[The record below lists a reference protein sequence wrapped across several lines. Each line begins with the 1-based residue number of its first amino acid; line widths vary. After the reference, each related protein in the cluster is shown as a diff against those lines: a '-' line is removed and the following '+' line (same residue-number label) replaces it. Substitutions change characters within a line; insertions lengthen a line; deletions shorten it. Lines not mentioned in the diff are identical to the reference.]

1 MPIIGERIPVH
12 PGAFKTI
19 RIYPIAMEEGLPK
32 SNSVIPDPLIGG
44 TGILGIKI
52 QYKLFAHCRQD
63 QSGTKCLYYVAYNV
77 LHKRNEYIVGPNHL
91 NIFNERMDKF
101 AIAAGNF
108 FGLAPSMS
116 GYEAK
121 SMAFTTL
128 FASGEY
134 RSAFRKLGDAWLA
147 ALQDPEWWI
156 GATTSVTG
164 VLPSSSAARIFEPN
178 KYASYGR
185 ALRTQV
191 NQQNKLVQRSVKV
204 LESPARF
211 RHTITADMPES
222 SLGNIQAEGSLR
234 LSQGHNAHYGE
245 GVYAW
250 GPDGPKT
257 GRYIDIEVPRGTAV
271 ETIKVRE
278 GTWYRLVPGSG
289 NKLKVKIVGHNFTPK
304 ELKWAKH
311 MRKVTLAEMVKPR
324 SVVPQLGAAASRI
337 PKDQKKEAQ

>member
-1 MPIIGERIPVH
+1 MPIIGERIPAH
-12 PGAFKTI
+12 PRAFKTI
-19 RIYPIAMEEGLPK
+19 RLYPIAVEEDLPT

-44 TGILGIKI
+44 TGLLGIKI

-91 NIFNERMDKF
+91 EIFNERMDKF

-108 FGLAPSMS
+108 FGLSPSMS
-116 GYEAK
+116 AYEAK

-134 RSAFRKLGDAWLA
+134 KAAFRKLGDAWLA

-156 GATTSVTG
+156 GATTSVTAA
-164 VLPSSSAARIFEPN
+164 LPSSSAARIFEPN
-178 KYASYGR
+178 RYAAYNR
-185 ALRTQV
+185 AIRTRLNLR
-191 NQQNKLVQRSVKV
+191 NKLVQRSVRV
-204 LESPARF
+204 LEAPGRF
-211 RHTITADMPES
+211 RHTITRSMPES
-222 SLGNIQAEGSLR
+222 SLGKIQADGSLS
-234 LSQGHNAHYGE
+234 LSHGPNAHYGE

-250 GPDGPKT
+250 GPDGPKS
-257 GRYIDIEVPRGTAV
+257 GKYIDIEVPRGTAV
-271 ETIKVRE
+271 ETIKVAE
-278 GTWYRLVPGSG
+278 GTWYRLVPGNG

-311 MRKVTLAEMVKPR
+311 IRNVTLTEGRKPP
-324 SVVPQLGAAASRI
+324 SALPQIGAAASRI